1 MNKKLAY
8 FVAAGIGLLAALI
21 LLLFDEAEDV
31 TTPAVL
37 FIVWAVIM
45 LVLGIRQKSST
56 RH

>member
-8 FVAAGIGLLAALI
+8 FVAAGIGLLATLI